1 VIDNPGTRSRLR
13 RRPLARAAACT
24 AAVAAAALALAA
36 CSSSSSSSSS
46 ASSGSS
52 ASASGASSSAN
63 ASSTSVT
70 TVTIG
75 VNAAVA
81 GEIEPVLA
89 EQAGLFAK
97 YNIKANVSVIPASTL
112 LAALASGKVQFG
124 AFGAPQPEEAA
135 MSGAQLKWLAVWE
148 NKPNTA
154 LVAAPGITSIAD
166 LKGKSIGITVPG
178 SLTDIFSRL
187 ALGRGNVSPSDVT
200 YAPLQSTSS
209 ELSAFAAGSVQ
220 ATILSPPQSTTALKD
235 RKGSTALIQF
245 GQFYSWPQGGLV
257 GYMPFVDS
265 HQTATTE
272 VLEGIAAAVNL
283 YRSDP
288 AAAEKAIQ
296 SVSSSLS
303 GPSLTASYQSALSTL
318 ATSTIAPSLT
328 TEKFVL
334 STLQSL
340 YPGKYP
346 KAVPSF
352 AASMIDTSFATA
364 ATQKVGIQG

>member
-1 VIDNPGTRSRLR
+1 VIGNRSPRLR
-13 RRPLARAAACT
+13 FGRRPLARTGACT
-24 AAVAAAALALAA
+24 TALAASLLLAA
-36 CSSSSSSSSS
+36 CSSGGS
-46 ASSGSS
+46 ASSTAG
-52 ASASGASSSAN
+52 ASAAAD
-63 ASSTSVT
+63 AVTS
-70 TVTIG
+70 VTIG

-81 GEIEPVLA
+81 GEIEPLLA

-97 YNIKANVSVIPASTL
+97 YHIKANVSVIPASTL

-154 LVAAPGITSIAD
+154 LVAAPGISSIAD

-187 ALGRGNVSPSDVT
+187 ALGRANVAASSAT
-200 YAPLQSTSS
+200 YVPLQSTSA

-220 ATILSPPQSTTALKD
+220 ATVLSPPQSTTALKA
-235 RKGSTALIQF
+235 RSGASSLIEF
-245 GQFYSWPQGGLV
+245 GQYYSWPQGGLV
-257 GYMPFVDS
+257 GYMPWVTS

-272 VLEGIAAAVNL
+272 VLEGIIAAVNL

-288 AAAEKAIQ
+288 AAAQKAIG
-296 SVSSSLS
+296 SVSTTLSGSSL
-303 GPSLTASYQSALSTL
+303 TVSYQSALSTL
-318 ATSTIAPSLT
+318 ATTTIEPSLT
-328 TEKFVL
+328 TEQFVL
-334 STLQSL
+334 KTLQNL

-352 AASMIDTSFATA
+352 ANSMVDTSYA
-364 ATQKVGIQG
+364 AAAMQKVAIQK

>member
-1 VIDNPGTRSRLR
+1 MINSLGTRIRSR
-13 RRPLARAAACT
+13 RRPLAAAAI
-24 AAVAAAALALAA
+24 AAAALALAA
-36 CSSSSSSSSS
+36 CSSGGSASSSGGSSS
-46 ASSGSS
+46 ASDP
-52 ASASGASSSAN
+52 A
-63 ASSTSVT
+63 TSVT
-70 TVTIG
+70 SVTIG

-89 EQAGLFAK
+89 QQAGLFAK
-97 YNIKANVSVIPASTL
+97 YGIKANVSVIPASTL

-148 NKPNTA
+148 NRPNTA
-154 LVAAPGITSIAD
+154 LVAGPGITSIAD

-178 SLTDIFSRL
+178 SLTDIFTRL
-187 ALGRGNVSPSDVT
+187 ALGRGNVPATAVT
-200 YAPLQSTSS
+200 YSPLQSTSA

-235 RKGSTALIQF
+235 RKGATSLIEF
-245 GQFYSWPQGGLV
+245 GQYYTWPQGGLV
-257 GYMPFVDS
+257 GYMPWVNT

-288 AAAEKAIQ
+288 AAAQKAIQ

-318 ATSTIAPSLT
+318 TTTSIAPSLS
-328 TEKFVL
+328 TEQFVL
-334 STLQSL
+334 STLQGL

-352 AASMIDTSFATA
+352 ASSMIDTSYATA
-364 ATQKVGIQG
+364 ATQKVAIAP